1 MYDNTANTALKA
13 AKKFLKKHDSQSMK
27 LKALAKLV
35 AEQLE
40 DESKR
45 KEIKKW
51 ITKSDKFSV
60 KGKEV
65 SLSKK
70 RPAGEENDKANGA
83 SRTKK
88 PKKEEVKSTPTSTST
103 SSESEPTFS
112 SVDNWRKSNKIV
124 VKHAKDDEE
133 GKKETEIISKDSVY
147 FPFSTFD
154 ECKSVIDES
163 LIRQCTEANG
173 FKTPTPIQA
182 QAWPILMHKK
192 NGRTRD
198 IVGIAETGSGKTLA
212 FGLPALSLMM
222 KRSSSQQKR
231 RPPRMLVLSPTR
243 ELAMQVET
251 VLQEY
256 GTIVGLR
263 SLVLYGG
270 VPKYTQV
277 AELKKGNVDCIVA
290 TPGRLKDLINEGS
303 CDLTKVQHLVLDE
316 ADRM

>member
-1 MYDNTANTALKA
+1 MEDNAASKALKA
-13 AKKFLKKHDSQSMK
+13 AKKSLKKQDSQSMK
-27 LKALAKLV
+27 LKELAKLV
-35 AEQLE
+35 AKKLG
-40 DESKR
+40 DETNP

-51 ITKSDKFSV
+51 ISRSDNFSV
-60 KGKEV
+60 EGKEV
-65 SLSKK
+65 CLSNK
-70 RPAGEENDKANGA
+70 RSAGQNDDKANGA
-83 SRTKK
+83 SQSKK
-88 PKKEEVKSTPTSTST
+88 PKTDEGKSTPTSTS
-103 SSESEPTFS
+103 SQSVPTLS
-112 SVDNWRKSNKIV
+112 SVEKWRKNNKIV
-124 VKHAKDDEE
+124 IKHAKDDEE
-133 GKKETEIISKDSVY
+133 GNKETEIISKDPVY
-147 FPFSTFD
+147 FPLSTFD
-154 ECKSVIDES
+154 DCKSEINES

-173 FKTPTPIQA
+173 FKTPSPIQA

-198 IVGIAETGSGKTLA
+198 VVGIAETGSGKTLA

-222 KRSSSQQKR
+222 AIGSSPQRR

-256 GTIVGLR
+256 GAVVGLR

-277 AELKKGNVDCIVA
+277 AELKKQNVDCIVA
-290 TPGRLKDLINEGS
+290 TPGRLKDMINEGS
-303 CDLTKVQHLVLDE
+303 CDLSKVQHLVLDE

>member
-1 MYDNTANTALKA
+1 MDDDTGKKALKA
-13 AKKFLKKHDSQSMK
+13 AKKSLKKSDSQTMK
-27 LKALAKLV
+27 LKELAKLV
-35 AEQLE
+35 AQQLG
-40 DESKR
+40 DEK
-45 KEIKKW
+45 KEKEVKKW
-51 ITKSDKFSV
+51 ISKSDKFSLN
-60 KGKEV
+60 GKEV

-70 RPAGEENDKANGA
+70 RSVGKEDDKPSDA

-88 PKKEEVKSTPTSTST
+88 AKTDEVKSTSTAK
-103 SSESEPTFS
+103 SSESEPNLSTVES
-112 SVDNWRKSNKIV
+112 WRKSNKIV
-124 VKHAKDDEE
+124 VKHAKDDAE
-133 GKKETEIISKDSVY
+133 GKKETEIIGKDSVY

-154 ECKSVIDES
+154 DCRPVINES

-173 FKTPTPIQA
+173 FKTPSPIQA

-198 IVGIAETGSGKTLA
+198 LVGIAETGSGKTLA

-222 KRSSSQQKR
+222 ERGSSQQKR

-256 GTIVGLR
+256 GAVVGLG

-277 AELKKGNVDCIVA
+277 AELKKGNTDCIVA
-290 TPGRLKDLINEGS
+290 TPGRLKDMINEGS
-303 CDLTKVQHLVLDE
+303 CDLSKVQYLVLDE